1 MNLSDKEVT
10 EALLSMAMGMSRT
23 AIFGQCR
30 ITYIMRHNHAR
41 YFTRF
46 EYRRRDSKPQE

>member
-1 MNLSDKEVT
+1 MSDKEAT
-10 EALLSMAMGMSRT
+10 EALLPIVMGILKT